1 MARAWQALRLL
12 LATLVALVALTN
24 QGRKKTF
31 LKVEE
36 VSIREPYVEDTIQFM
51 ISKFNQENKDLYNF
65 RIIRILN
72 IKQQI
77 TDHMEYHIDVEMRR
91 TTCQKLETTNC
102 KFQEGELY
110 KQIKCFFSVFV
121 IPWFEKY
128 KILSRNCTD
137 A

>member
-12 LATLVALVALTN
+12 LAMLAALVAITN
-24 QGRKKTF
+24 EGRKKTF

-36 VSIREPYVEDTIQFM
+36 IPMTEPYVEDTIQFL
-51 ISKFNQENKDLYNF
+51 ISYFNQENKDAYNF
-65 RIIRILN
+65 RVIRILN
-72 IKQQI
+72 IKRLI
-77 TDHMEYHIDVEMRR
+77 SDHMEYHMNIEMRR
-91 TTCQKLETTNC
+91 TTCQKSETKNC
-102 KFQEGELY
+102 KFQEGKLY

-121 IPWFEKY
+121 IPWFGKY

>member
-65 RIIRILN
+65 RVIRILN

-77 TDHMEYHIDVEMRR
+77 TDHKEYHIEVEMRR